1 MSKFYEFKQQ
11 AESAITECIRSID
24 EIRQGNGG
32 SEIPTSTFA
41 DLAKRHI
48 GPISGSDNMLDI
60 TIPEGKAD
68 WRKSAIELVLRR
80 MVLSVVETIPESA
93 PDRFPKLFS
102 TLDLVL
108 AATESDYLEAVVP
121 LTMVEEL
128 LDIHTIAGCEKLF
141 DYIERRKPR
150 LIVNMVPGR
159 GKGLVMLRMCNE
171 MLRRLSK
178 EKDTVFCGR
187 ILMFLANSFP
197 LHERSGVNLRG
208 DFNTEPVLYDDDAD
222 VDADSTLTDDQKTF
236 YKLFWSTRK
245 YFSNPPTIF
254 HDNNFEELQ
263 KGANAIL
270 DKFKQIS
277 NTEQAVSGEGSTTDK
292 SVLAK
297 RRRSEDVNMVDK
309 DQAEE
314 MLKEINE
321 QFQFPRLLSSR
332 KLLELEIE
340 DTRFRR
346 NVIVQF
352 LILFQYLSGFKSSEK
367 ERTQKLLSARGATKQ
382 SLVQPVFTLE
392 GDQLQWVKDTK
403 YAMLDLL
410 ETTKPHGP
418 MYTDIVLTL
427 LRHERNWIIW
437 KASGCPDF
445 EKHPVDTKVLQDMWQ
460 RKRPQ
465 TKMALAAYRYPYGN
479 SELTSMFNTSREKL
493 SNLMQSRPAP
503 PKPEEIIDST
513 LSRLEKE
520 TDLSDNE
527 RFSIANGALFQATR
541 FMLKDKAHLVTKVYT
556 VKKDVYK
563 ALKEATNKE
572 GKVDDEATKKT
583 LDVDEKTAKHV
594 EAEIK
599 VLKLTRD
606 LLTGTANKS
615 GQ

>member
-11 AESAITECIRSID
+11 AESAISECVRSID
-24 EIRQGNGG
+24 EIRQSNGG
-32 SEIPTSTFA
+32 SEIPTSTFV

-108 AATESDYLEAVVP
+108 AATEADYLEAVVP

-128 LDIHTIAGCEKLF
+128 LDIHTISGCEKLF

-208 DFNTEPVLYDDDAD
+208 DFNTEPVLYDKDED

-277 NTEQAVSGEGSTTDK
+277 NSEQAVSGEGNATESN
-292 SVLAK
+292 K
-297 RRRSEDVNMVDK
+297 RRRSEDVNMVDR

-314 MLKEINE
+314 MLKEINQ

-352 LILFQYLSGFKSSEK
+352 LILFQYLTGFKSSEK

-403 YAMLDLL
+403 HAMLELL
-410 ETTKPHGP
+410 EMTKPHGQL
-418 MYTDIVLTL
+418 YTDIVLTL

-445 EKHPVDTKVLQDMWQ
+445 EKPPVDTKVLQDMWQ

-493 SNLMQSRPAP
+493 SDLMQSRPAP
-503 PKPEEIIDST
+503 PKPVEIIDST
-513 LSRLEKE
+513 LARLEKE
-520 TDLSDNE
+520 TNLSDNE

-583 LDVDEKTAKHV
+583 LDVDEKTGKHV
-594 EAEIK
+594 DAEIK

-606 LLTGTANKS
+606 LLTGTAANKS